1 MKWCIQNFNPLIT
14 TIGLIFDLIGAWLV
28 AWEIVQQYKG
38 EKFATVDIA
47 NLNSDSTAEDI
58 VKEHPRYKLFEASK
72 YRKMK
77 WGIAFLTLGFI
88 LQIIPNLCK
97 LFCID
102 FANCSI

>member
-38 EKFATVDIA
+38 EKFAPVDIA
-47 NLNSDSTAEDI
+47 NLNIDSTAEDI
-58 VKEHPRYKLFEASK
+58 VKEHPGYKIFETSK

-77 WGIAFLTLGFI
+77 WGIFSLTFGFI
-88 LQIIPNLCK
+88 LQIIPNL
-97 LFCID
+97 LQIVLH
-102 FANCSI
+102 